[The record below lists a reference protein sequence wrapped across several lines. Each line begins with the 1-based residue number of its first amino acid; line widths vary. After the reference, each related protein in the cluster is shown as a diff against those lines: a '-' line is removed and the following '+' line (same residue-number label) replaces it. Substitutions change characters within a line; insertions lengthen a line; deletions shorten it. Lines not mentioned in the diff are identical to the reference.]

1 MGLSIQYGFGRVRFA
16 RLFPHRRRQHWLFPR
31 EEGRSCLDRFRLCLE
46 KGESHEFKTR
56 DHIYSIQL
64 YNNSLTFVKIVNELF
79 FSFHKN
85 KN

>member
-31 EEGRSCLDRFRLCLE
+31 EEGRPCLDRFRLCLE

-56 DHIYSIQL
+56 DHIYSMQL

>member
-16 RLFPHRRRQHWLFPR
+16 RLFPHRRWQHWLFPR

-46 KGESHEFKTR
+46 KGESHELKTR